1 VTRRKHSNGRSRLRR
16 QKGVGSTLT
25 LNELVEEYLAQ
36 YDAEPETIDKLCWL
50 LAKALRTFGGR
61 RLPELRSQ
69 EIAAWRMTVSPG
81 HRFEATQALRQVL
94 ARAVVWGMIDSNPAK
109 QGVDNPQR
117 RRTEKR
123 PFESWAQ
130 LDELAACLGPRQA
143 SVVYVRSAL
152 RNGRLKSTK
161 TEGSIRAVPLQAI
174 ALAALDQL
182 RADRESQLLFPSP
195 RGSDF
200 DLHNFRNR
208 YWKPAQ
214 IAAGIVPLRRVY
226 DLRHTF
232 ATFALRAGISTF
244 DLSRYMGASLT
255 MIDRHYGH
263 LARDGREHAIRL
275 LDGYADIKAA
285 DVQPLDVQWTP
296 QAAHRRRDRQRNR
309 SLSRQ

>member
-1 VTRRKHSNGRSRLRR
+1 M
-16 QKGVGSTLT
+16 TL
-25 LNELVEEYLAQ
+25 EQ
-36 YDAEPETIDKLCWL
+36 RDID
-50 LAKALRTFGGR
+50 
-61 RLPELRSQ
+61 
-69 EIAAWRMTVSPG
+69 
-81 HRFEATQALRQVL
+81 
-94 ARAVVWGMIDSNPAK
+94 
-109 QGVDNPQR
+109 
-117 RRTEKR
+117 
-123 PFESWAQ
+123 
-130 LDELAACLGPRQA
+130 RQA
-143 SVVYVRSAL
+143 RVVYVRRAL

-182 RADRESQLLFPSP
+182 RADSESQLLFPSA
-195 RGSDF
+195 RGGYF

-214 IAAGIVPLRRVY
+214 IAAGIVPPRRVY

-285 DVQPLDVQWTP
+285 DVQALDVRWTP
-296 QAAHRRRDRQRNR
+296 QLPIVGDQDNGNNA
-309 SLSRQ
+309 